1 MEPAEFYRQTTERMV
16 EALEQGTAP
25 WIRPWRNSGS
35 GEGGGDPVNAVT
47 GRPYQGVNA
56 LNLALYAL
64 SSGVNDMRFATFRQ
78 AKEKGWGIRRGAQG
92 LPVIKLVSPR
102 PDFPRAPSGGE
113 QKDGEGEEKRPRKAG
128 EKKDS
133 SGKGTGLIPR
143 IYHVFSSADLVG
155 LPAQGDERREAAS
168 RECLLGEKEHEVAG
182 TFCRRLS
189 EGLDVPVR
197 HGGNR
202 AFYDRNADEITLPPE
217 GDFRELEG
225 YLGTLFHEFGHATGH
240 EKRLNRT
247 FGPWGAS
254 AYAFEELVAEI
265 ASLFVGMRTG
275 VSPDEAHFHNHAAY
289 IGAWIET
296 LRNDRRA
303 LFRASSLAQEACNL
317 LLGFLGKEMG
327 RGEGEEEGAS
337 QLRALA

>member
-1 MEPAEFYRQTTERMV
+1 MEASEFYRQTTERMV

-25 WIRPWRNSGS
+25 WIRPWRKSGS

-56 LNLALYAL
+56 LTLALYAL
-64 SSGVNDMRFATFRQ
+64 SSGVDDMRFATFRQ

-92 LPVIKLVSPR
+92 LPVIKLVAPR
-102 PDFPRAPSGGE
+102 RDFPRTPSGGE
-113 QKDGEGEEKRPRKAG
+113 QEDGGEEGGGPRRAG
-128 EKKDS
+128 GKKDS
-133 SGKGTGLIPR
+133 SGRTGLIPR
-143 IYHVFSSADLVG
+143 IYHVFSSADMVG
-155 LPAQGDERREAAS
+155 LPARGDEHRESAP
-168 RECLLGEKEHEVAG
+168 RESLLGEKEHEVAG
-182 TFCRRLS
+182 TFCRQLS
-189 EGLDVPVR
+189 EELDVPVH

-202 AFYDRNADEITLPPE
+202 AFYDRDADAITLPAKA
-217 GDFRELEG
+217 DFRELEG
-225 YLGTLFHEFGHATGH
+225 YLGTLFHEFAHATGH

-254 AYAFEELVAEI
+254 AYAFEELVAEL

-275 VSPDEAHFHNHAAY
+275 VSPDEAHFQNHAAY

-303 LFRASSLAQEACNL
+303 LFRASHLAQEACNL
-317 LLGFLGKEMG
+317 LLAVLGKEMG
-327 RGEGEEEGAS
+327 GVDGKEEGCS
-337 QLRALA
+337 